1 MWIAN
6 NWKDYEVLDTSNGEK
21 LERWGEYNLVRPDPQ
36 VIWNP
41 PHDHNGWKKKNGLE
55 DLEKARWY
63 LNRLI
68 DHVQKQLKEE
78 K

>member
-21 LERWGEYNLVRPDPQ
+21 LERWGDFILVRPDPQ
-36 VIWNP
+36 VIWNT
-41 PHDHNGWKKKNGLE
+41 PHENIGWKKKNGLE
-55 DLEKARWY
+55 DLKKANWY
-63 LNRLI
+63 LNKLI
-68 DHVQKQLKEE
+68 NTIEKES